1 MKLTD
6 IFALLGG
13 LALFLYGMKIMGDG
27 LELAAGTQLQKILEK
42 LTTNRFLGM
51 LVGLIVTAV
60 IQSSSATT
68 VMVVGFVNAGLM
80 NLNQAVGV
88 IMGANIGT
96 TVTGQLIAMDIGTV
110 APVIAFIGVIL
121 ILFAKKQKVNYF
133 GMVIVGLGILFI
145 GMTTMSEAMKP
156 LREVPEFRSLMTN
169 FTNPFIGV
177 LAGLVVTCII
187 QSSSA
192 SVGILQAM
200 ASQGLIGIGGAM
212 YVVFGQNIGTC
223 ITAMLASIGSNKNA
237 RRAALCHVL
246 FNVIGTAIF
255 IGVSFILPIDQWMIS
270 LAPGDTVR
278 QIANLHTFFNIAAT
292 LLLLPFS
299 SVLGKIALKLIKGE
313 DKAEA
318 EMRLEFLDSGKSIET
333 SVAIVTLEAELNRM
347 ENVTRDNFNLATSD
361 FNHLEQTLFAKVNY
375 QEELID
381 YLNKEIKKFIIKTN
395 QSNLSKEASKTVNRF
410 LVITSNLERIG
421 DHALNV
427 AEHARQCLEHNLTF
441 SDTGL
446 KELNIIRT
454 AIQEMFSIANNK
466 AYTPAERKEKVYIL
480 EASVDKYTEQFRKN
494 HIDRVT
500 NGVCNIESGILYDEI
515 LTDLE
520 RVADHL
526 MNIAES

>member
-27 LELAAGTQLQKILEK
+27 LELVAGTQLQKFLEK

-51 LVGLIVTAV
+51 LVGVIVTAV

-80 NLNQAVGV
+80 NLSQAIGV

-96 TVTGQLIAMDIGTV
+96 TITGQLIALDIGTL
-110 APVIAFIGVIL
+110 APIIAFIGVIL
-121 ILFAKKQKVNYF
+121 ILFAKKQKVNYL
-133 GMVIVGLGILFI
+133 GMVIIGLGILFI
-145 GMTTMSEAMKP
+145 GMTTMSGAMKP

-169 FTNPFIGV
+169 FTNPFVGV
-177 LAGLVVTCII
+177 LTGVAVTCII

-200 ASQGLIGIGGAM
+200 AGQGLIGIGGAM

-223 ITAMLASIGSNKNA
+223 ITALLASIGSNKNA

-246 FNVIGTAIF
+246 FNVLGTSIF
-255 IGVSFILPIDQWMIS
+255 IAISFILPLDKWMIA
-270 LAPGDTVR
+270 LTPNNTIK
-278 QIANLHTFFNIAAT
+278 QIANLHTLFNIATT
-292 LLLLPFS
+292 LMLLPFS
-299 SVLGKIALKLIKGE
+299 SLLGTIALKLIKGE
-313 DKAEA
+313 DKVEN
-318 EMRLEFLDSGKSIET
+318 EMKLDFIDSSKTVDI
-333 SVAIVTLEAELNRM
+333 SVALVSLEAELNRM
-347 ENVTRDNFNLATSD
+347 ETVTSDNLNLAMSD
-361 FNHLEQTLFAKVNY
+361 FNNPDHTLLAKVNY

-395 QSNLSKEASKTVNRF
+395 ELNLSKEAAKAVNRY
-410 LVITSNLERIG
+410 LVLTSNLERIG
-421 DHALNV
+421 DHSLNV
-427 AEHARQCLEHNLTF
+427 AEHTQQCSEHNLTF
-441 SDTGL
+441 SNTGL
-446 KELNIIRT
+446 KELDLMRAT
-454 AIQEMFSIANNK
+454 IQEMFSIADNK
-466 AYTPAERKEKVYIL
+466 NYSAAERKEKVYIL
-480 EASVDKYTEQFRKN
+480 ESKVDKYTNQFRKN
-494 HIDRVT
+494 HIERVT
-500 NGVCNIESGILYDEI
+500 NGECNIESGILYDEI

-520 RVADHL
+520 RIADHL